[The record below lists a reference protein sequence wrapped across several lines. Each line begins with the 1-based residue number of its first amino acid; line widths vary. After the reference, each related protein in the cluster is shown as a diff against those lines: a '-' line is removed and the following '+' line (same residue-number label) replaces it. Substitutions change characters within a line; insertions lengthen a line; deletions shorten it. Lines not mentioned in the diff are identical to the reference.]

1 MILNLQK
8 FLAQERLFWT
18 ELEELLAQIAN
29 DPDRRLTR
37 AQAERFH
44 YLYERA
50 ASGLART
57 ATLTAE
63 PDLHRYLEALVARA
77 YGEIHETREGGTRFK
92 FGAWFTQTFP
102 QTFRRHIFAF
112 RLACAVF
119 SVGAIFGAASL
130 ALDPPAKSVLIGP
143 FGHLAGS
150 PSERVAM
157 EEADDGSDR
166 LDGKK
171 SRFSTMLMTHNTQV
185 SITTMAMGMTWG
197 IGTVILGFYNGV
209 ILGAVACDYVLDGQT
224 IFLLGWLL
232 PHGAVEIPALL
243 IATQAGLLIAATLIG
258 RGSRKPLVQRFR
270 EAAPDLVTLI
280 GGVAVMLIWAGL
292 IEAFL
297 SQYHAPVLPYSA
309 KIAFGTI
316 ELAALILFLTRAGRG
331 TAKEPARAR

>member
-8 FLAQERLFWT
+8 FLAQERPFWT
-18 ELEELLAQIAN
+18 ELEEMLGQLAN
-29 DPDRRLTR
+29 DPDRKLSR

-77 YGEIHETREGGTRFK
+77 YGEIHETRERGARFNFGT
-92 FGAWFTQTFP
+92 WFTQTFP
-102 QTFRRHIFAF
+102 QTFRRHIVSF
-112 RLACAVF
+112 RLACAIF
-119 SVGAIFGAASL
+119 GAGAIFGAASL

-157 EEADDGSDR
+157 EESTDGFDHMSGR
-166 LDGKK
+166 K
-171 SRFSTMLMTHNTQV
+171 SRFSTMLMTHNTRV

-197 IGTVILGFYNGV
+197 VGTVILGFYNGV
-209 ILGAVACDYVLDGQT
+209 ILGAVSCDYILDGQT

-232 PHGAVEIPALL
+232 PHGATEIPALL
-243 IATQAGLLIAATLIG
+243 IAAQAGLLIAATLIG

-280 GGVAVMLIWAGL
+280 GGVAILLVWAGI

-297 SQYHAPVLPYSA
+297 SQYHAPILPYSA

-316 ELAALILFLTRAGRG
+316 ELAALILFLTRSGRG
-331 TAKEPARAR
+331 STKEPARAR